1 MVEFD
6 DLPSADNDFP
16 GLQPGDAQRDAIR
29 VAEEVL
35 GHRTLDREQL
45 TDEQVAGRTDLIRL
59 RALRNR
65 LTRDQAVDLGAQLG
79 EMEADKRGETG
90 REKEQRV
97 ARAKAYAAWEYDGK
111 PANSNHMAE
120 FNVTQRSDNVV
131 GTSGPDWK
139 KGGKK

>member
-1 MVEFD
+1 MG
-6 DLPSADNDFP
+6 DLDDFP

-65 LTRDQAVDLGAQLG
+65 MTRDQAVLFGARLG
-79 EMEADKRGETG
+79 ENEADHRGETG
-90 REKEQRV
+90 LEREQRV

-111 PANSNHMAE
+111 PANGHYDQE
-120 FNVTQRSDNVV
+120 FGV
-131 GTSGPDWK
+131 GLTGELHSVLKGGPDPK
-139 KGGKK
+139 QGKKK